1 MGKVLSF
8 YAGTLGWQ
16 DLVDRELPHTAL
28 SDLAKAIHLLLGQLE
43 VKDCTSNLLL
53 TILEELIGVLPQCF
67 QKIFAHQT
75 PNYMLGYKTK
85 MHLTDCFLP
94 FLLLMFSS
102 DSSAVACR
110 ECSPAPGAVWQQCLL
125 HHSSQQGHQWKTLRD
140 LQSHCLHNTGER
152 INFLWSVKKY
162 VKYDSTGQGYQ
173 MR

>member
-1 MGKVLSF
+1 M
-8 YAGTLGWQ
+8 
-16 DLVDRELPHTAL
+16 DRELPHTAL

-75 PNYMLGYKTK
+75 PSYMLGYKTK
-85 MHLTDCFLP
+85 MHLTDCFS
-94 FLLLMFSS
+94 FFSS
-102 DSSAVACR
+102 LMVSSHSSAVASG
-110 ECSPAPGAVWQQCLL
+110 ECCPAPGAVWQQCLL

-152 INFLWSVKKY
+152 INFLCSVKKY
-162 VKYDSTGQGYQ
+162 VIK
-173 MR
+173 